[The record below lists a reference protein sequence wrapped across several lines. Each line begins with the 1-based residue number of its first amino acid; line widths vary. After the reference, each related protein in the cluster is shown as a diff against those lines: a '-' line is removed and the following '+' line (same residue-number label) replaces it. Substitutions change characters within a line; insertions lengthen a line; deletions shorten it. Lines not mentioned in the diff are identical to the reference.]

1 MFSREAKG
9 SWPICLECNLLH
21 KTSST
26 QDGKQ
31 YGDEYLAELD
41 FIEVVER
48 QKEGYESDVRDPE
61 SEDDTNVPASLV
73 GEDDDEDEDFH
84 SNSAG
89 DGVSSSDRQV
99 LQREWGD
106 RISDWDEIKVI

>member
-1 MFSREAKG
+1 M
-9 SWPICLECNLLH
+9 
-21 KTSST
+21 
-26 QDGKQ
+26 
-31 YGDEYLAELD
+31 
-41 FIEVVER
+41 
-48 QKEGYESDVRDPE
+48 RDPE

-99 LQREWGD
+99 LQRE
-106 RISDWDEIKVI
+106 